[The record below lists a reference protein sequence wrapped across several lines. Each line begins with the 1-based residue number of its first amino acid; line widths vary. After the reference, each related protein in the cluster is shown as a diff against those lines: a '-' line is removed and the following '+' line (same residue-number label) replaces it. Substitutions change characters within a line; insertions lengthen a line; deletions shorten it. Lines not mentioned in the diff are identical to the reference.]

1 MMFNRPPPRR
11 KLRLELW
18 VLGRKATEIVDHFHH
33 VLSKCHMLMS
43 SLQSRS
49 CEAPASPEGSLA
61 ASPAELSLQRQLKC
75 TQKPPLA
82 ILHVD
87 QSLELQCPGQEINEI
102 SPAKKDYKNVNL
114 GFVKRAHLFWSTI
127 CFFAP
132 QVETAYLRHAE
143 VVCDYPK
150 ETTRKI
156 PQAGIQG
163 RLQAAIANDYSF
175 HEECTDGSILTASLE
190 RWNMDHVLMTEFA
203 RFINF

>member
-1 MMFNRPPPRR
+1 MFLTTVLQQIAATGWR
-11 KLRLELW
+11 KGGFSNALQRQFGLVVEQKVLCGLDDCSGHALW
-18 VLGRKATEIVDHFHH
+18 RVRCPL
-33 VLSKCHMLMS
+33 LPQCHMLMS

-102 SPAKKDYKNVNL
+102 SPARKDYKNVNF

-143 VVCDYPK
+143 VVCDYSK

-156 PQAGIQG
+156 PQVRIQG
-163 RLQAAIANDYSF
+163 RLQVGD
-175 HEECTDGSILTASLE
+175 TSLFSSTT
-190 RWNMDHVLMTEFA
+190 RLSSLP
-203 RFINF
+203 

>member
-1 MMFNRPPPRR
+1 MR
-11 KLRLELW
+11 KFTCTLIFLSFHYELELW

-102 SPAKKDYKNVNL
+102 SPGRDRL
-114 GFVKRAHLFWSTI
+114 S
-127 CFFAP
+127 
-132 QVETAYLRHAE
+132 
-143 VVCDYPK
+143 
-150 ETTRKI
+150 
-156 PQAGIQG
+156 QACRGG
-163 RLQAAIANDYSF
+163 L
-175 HEECTDGSILTASLE
+175 
-190 RWNMDHVLMTEFA
+190 
-203 RFINF
+203 